1 MHIGQINTSSV
12 KCLVNSISR
21 FIHLVSCQAVK
32 PMPLQKNCNNMVCVL
47 KHLKPVL
54 DDIVDF
60 KIPFDENLHRECEE
74 LDMRVNE
81 AREFIEKWGPKMSR
95 IHSVLQSGEL
105 LIKLQNSSYKICH
118 MIVKSLKGPASVLVS
133 GNLQQYM
140 QELQCLKKE
149 PAMIYIEDALRNQ
162 RDNIEPCYDSLKE
175 IIRLLMISNQELL
188 IESIAVEKER
198 SNAEVNKT
206 KGDLDEINQIV
217 NLVCSLRDY
226 VMKFE
231 RPEVKSGVSIPP
243 YFRCPLS
250 LELMSDAVIVA
261 SGQTYERQSIQKWL
275 DHGLTVCPNTR
286 QILVH
291 TNLIPNYTVKAMIA
305 NWCEEN
311 NVKLPSNS
319 KQSNSSHISSPSDH
333 LLHQDLDRLCSFESS
348 ASSDSN
354 SNQIANAFEKPKDD
368 NSFRSSRESD
378 RSWNGETEKFEQ
390 QSPAPSCSNSRSE
403 SFSSSISSTDYVFPV
418 LKEVSGISNKHQ
430 NVELSREITDGCPA
444 SPAYK
449 ESVIYPW
456 LSGKQFHSPGSKI
469 GRMEDENKYNE
480 SNNIS
485 ITSHSKVASHPVGS
499 NELITTSHVN
509 ELIEDLQ
516 SQSNE
521 TQTAAAEQ
529 LRLCTKHNMENRISV
544 GRCGAIMPL
553 LSLLYSE
560 RKIIQEHA
568 VTALLNLSIN
578 EGNKALI
585 MEAGAIEPL
594 IHVLKTGNDGA
605 KENSAA
611 ALFSLSVI
619 DNNKAKIGRSGAVK
633 ALVGLL
639 ASGTLRGK
647 KDSATAL
654 FNLSIFHEN
663 KARIVQAG
671 AVKFLV
677 LLLDPTD
684 KMVDKAV
691 ALLANLSTIAE
702 GRIEIAREG
711 GIPSLVEI
719 VESGSLR
726 GKENAASILLQL
738 CLHNQKFCTLVL
750 QEGAV
755 PPLVALSQSGTPRAK
770 EKENSVQI
778 LVFNHGY
785 RINLLKQCAKKSGI
799 LIYVLQCI
807 LPPALPPKTVKKHNS
822 FSVIFV
828 ISVKESRGR
837 GNHEDK
843 AILIISLPFSLF
855 PQ

>member
-1 MHIGQINTSSV
+1 MVMACEEFCLILELVSFELTSQINTSSV

-21 FIHLVSCQAVK
+21 FMHLVCCQAVK
-32 PMPLQKNCNNMVCVL
+32 PMPLQKNCNNMVGVL
-47 KHLKPVL
+47 KRLKPVL

-60 KIPFDENLHRECEE
+60 KIPLDENLHRECEE
-74 LDMRVNE
+74 LDMQVNE
-81 AREFIEKWGPKMSR
+81 AREFIEKLGPKMSR

-118 MIVKSLKGPASVLVS
+118 MIVKSLKAPASVLVL

-149 PAMIYIEDALRNQ
+149 PAMVYIEEALRNQ

-175 IIRLLMISNQELL
+175 IIGLLKLTSNQELL
-188 IESIAVEKER
+188 KESIAVEKER

-206 KGDLDEINQIV
+206 KGNLDEINQIV
-217 NLVCSLRDY
+217 NLVCNLRDY

-231 RPEVKSGVSIPP
+231 CPEVKSGVSIPP

-250 LELMSDAVIVA
+250 LELMSDPVIVA

-275 DHGLTVCPNTR
+275 DHGLTVCPNTHHR
-286 QILVH
+286 LVH

-311 NVKLPSNS
+311 NVKLPCNS
-319 KQSNSSHISSPSDH
+319 KQSNSTRISSPSDH
-333 LLHQDLDRLCSFESS
+333 LLHQDLDRQCSFQ
-348 ASSDSN
+348 SSDSSN
-354 SNQIANAFEKPKDD
+354 SYSNQTANAFEKQKDD
-368 NSFRSSRESD
+368 NSFGSGRGSHRSR
-378 RSWNGETEKFEQ
+378 NGQTEKFEQ
-390 QSPAPSCSNSRSE
+390 QSPAPSCSNRRSE
-403 SFSSSISSTDYVFPV
+403 SFSSSISSTDYVLPV
-418 LKEVSGISNKHQ
+418 SKEVSVISNKHH
-430 NVELSREITDGCPA
+430 NVELSGEITNGCPA

-469 GRMEDENKYNE
+469 GRMEDENKYE
-480 SNNIS
+480 SNNNI
-485 ITSHSKVASHPVGS
+485 ITSHSKVASHPVSNLGS
-499 NELITTSHVN
+499 DELITTSHVH

-521 TQTAAAEQ
+521 TRTAAAEQ
-529 LRLCTKHNMENRISV
+529 LRFCTKHNMENRIIV
-544 GRCGAIMPL
+544 GQCGAIMPL
-553 LSLLYSE
+553 LSLLYSDM
-560 RKIIQEHA
+560 KITQEHA

-594 IHVLKTGNDGA
+594 IHLLEKGNDGA

-647 KDSATAL
+647 KDAATAL

-719 VESGSLR
+719 VESGSQR
-726 GKENAASILLQL
+726 GKENAASILLQM
-738 CLHNQKFCTLVL
+738 CLHSQKFCTLVL

-770 EKENSVQI
+770 EKAQQ
-778 LVFNHGY
+778 
-785 RINLLKQCAKKSGI
+785 LLSHFRNQREGATGKGKS
-799 LIYVLQCI
+799 
-807 LPPALPPKTVKKHNS
+807 
-822 FSVIFV
+822 
-828 ISVKESRGR
+828 
-837 GNHEDK
+837 
-843 AILIISLPFSLF
+843 
-855 PQ
+855 